1 MRSEEEGPY
10 TRTDVCIAIV
20 LAVLTVAWIIAY
32 VVAFV
37 QSGPA

>member
-1 MRSEEEGPY
+1 MRREEDGPY
-10 TRTDVCIAIV
+10 TRTDVIMAIV
-20 LAVLTVAWIIAY
+20 LAVLAVVWIVAY